1 MLLAL
6 HDSTLGISSF
16 AQFLTV
22 IIIFLMVL
30 ALCYFT
36 TRWVAGYQKGK
47 MLSGNINVLET
58 FRVTNSKYIQII
70 KIGDKIFAVAYSKDS
85 VALLGEL
92 NEDSLTFDG
101 ELSQIPTPVGDFK
114 SIFNKVKNANTK
126 EESLDNNGPST
137 EEEKKDLDKFL

>member
-16 AQFLTV
+16 AQFVTV
-22 IIIFLMVL
+22 ILIFLLVL

-58 FRVTNSKYIQII
+58 FRVANNKFIQIV
-70 KIGDKIFAVAYSKDS
+70 KIGDKCFAVCYNKDS
-85 VALLGEL
+85 VVLLGEI
-92 NEDSLTFDG
+92 NEDSLEFSEVSG
-101 ELSQIPTPVGDFK
+101 EIPTPVADFK
-114 SIFNKVKNANTK
+114 TILNKVKN
-126 EESLDNNGPST
+126 
-137 EEEKKDLDKFL
+137 EKKD